1 MGRGKIELKK
11 IESTS
16 NRQVNGLSALEIST
30 LKHWCDDIF
39 KMRHLFPLVTF
50 NHIYREHNMLADSL
64 SKLALN
70 MRWDMDTSLNPWMG
84 RLLKKAKFLFFDG
97 CIYYLM
103 VVYTICNIMMF
114 MYIFFSLCG

>member
-1 MGRGKIELKK
+1 MGQGKIELKK

-16 NRQVNGLSALEIST
+16 NRQVNGLSALEISM

-50 NHIYREHNMLADSL
+50 NHIYWEHNMLADSL

-70 MRWDMDTSLNPWMG
+70 MEVGSRHFTESLDG
-84 RLLKKAKFLFFDG
+84 KVIEEGQISLF
-97 CIYYLM
+97 
-103 VVYTICNIMMF
+103 
-114 MYIFFSLCG
+114 

>member
-1 MGRGKIELKK
+1 MGQGKIELKK

-50 NHIYREHNMLADSL
+50 NHIYHEHNMLADSL

-70 MRWDMDTSLNPWMG
+70 MEVGYGHFTKSLDG
-84 RLLKKAKFLFFDG
+84 KVIEEGQISLF
-97 CIYYLM
+97 
-103 VVYTICNIMMF
+103 
-114 MYIFFSLCG
+114 